1 MLFVSKKSNNH
12 ENKNQFDSPH
22 SVLYVCS
29 SLYAKVP
36 DLFYYYKG
44 APVPLSTNTQHFIVY
59 ADAEKI
65 SKEFFAQEYRVTERI
80 EDGRKGVLEA
90 QVNIPNAN
98 YYSVINILR
107 GKEYTIDIE
116 PVIETSAMVNVSN
129 LFYVKLRSSNDYA
142 LLKSVASISGTQI
155 KGFKFRKLFSPRLQ

>member
-59 ADAEKI
+59 AEQKR
-65 SKEFFAQEYRVTERI
+65 F
-80 EDGRKGVLEA
+80 
-90 QVNIPNAN
+90 
-98 YYSVINILR
+98 
-107 GKEYTIDIE
+107 
-116 PVIETSAMVNVSN
+116 
-129 LFYVKLRSSNDYA
+129 
-142 LLKSVASISGTQI
+142 LKNFLQKSIA
-155 KGFKFRKLFSPRLQ
+155 